1 MKRTVFRILLLLIL
15 ILAAGLILMQA
26 LRGGEAESP
35 TLVSPA
41 LTAQLNRLRDGVQPG
56 TAGSSLKA
64 ASVAADL
71 LDWAEDPIPQE
82 NIDAT
87 VAEWLAAQ
95 SAEARERLPEQLE
108 VLRAAVEELTTAY
121 EDAAG
126 LLSDAGLT
134 GRGPWSE
141 AAAERVFALLEQLNP

>member
-1 MKRTVFRILLLLIL
+1 MKRTVFRILLLLLL
-15 ILAAGLILMQA
+15 ILALGLILMLA
-26 LRGGEAESP
+26 LRGGEAP

-64 ASVAADL
+64 AGAAADL

-87 VAEWLAAQ
+87 VAEWLSTQ
-95 SAEARERLPEQLE
+95 SAEARERLPEQ
-108 VLRAAVEELTTAY
+108 VEALHGMVVELTTAY
-121 EDAAG
+121 GDAAG
-126 LLSDAGLT
+126 LLADAGLT

-141 AAAERVFALLEQLNP
+141 AAAERAIALLEQLS